1 MLYLGMLNG
10 VVFLDL
16 KKAFDTVDHLIL
28 VTKLEHLGLEKI
40 AVDWFRSYLT
50 DRYQRCFVNGCLSD
64 EIKITCGVPQ
74 GSVLGPLLFLIYIN
88 DLASCFDH
96 GTARMYADD
105 TNLSFSACF
114 PIELQR
120 QMERDLRKL
129 ELWLI

>member
-1 MLYLGMLNG
+1 MNNDWCFNIDRGMLNG

-50 DRYQRCFVNGCLSD
+50 DRYQKFFVNGCLSD

-74 GSVLGPLLFLIYIN
+74 GSVYL
-88 DLASCFDH
+88 DL
-96 GTARMYADD
+96 Y
-105 TNLSFSACF
+105 SFSYTSTIWHLA
-114 PIELQR
+114 
-120 QMERDLRKL
+120 
-129 ELWLI
+129 LITALHECMLMIQICPFRIFFNLNCSVKWNVI